1 MSGYHEE
8 SMLAEGAAASAAEG
22 EGSRPHTGKVT
33 SGLML
38 GALGI
43 VYGDIGTSPLYAFK
57 QSVLMAGETTP
68 QTVIALLSLIIWSLL
83 LVVTLKYVLIIMQ
96 ANNRGEG
103 GTLALTALAISCLH
117 NQKLRWLVLIVGLMG
132 ASLFYGDSI
141 ITPAISVLSAV
152 EGIEIATPLFKP
164 YVIPITLVLIAALFA
179 LERHGTATIGGLF
192 GPVMLLW
199 FAVIGFLGAASILI
213 TPYVLAAFNPWHG
226 IMFLSAHPL
235 LASSVLGA
243 VVLAVTGGEALYA
256 DMGHFGIGPIRRI
269 WLFFVLPSLLLNY
282 LGQGALLLRN
292 PEALSNPFYQLAP
305 DWALFPMVILS
316 SLATII
322 ASQAVISGAFSI
334 TNQAIQLGYIPRIR
348 VRHTSTDEIGQIYV
362 SKVNLFLVLAV
373 VGLVLLFETSDHLAV
388 AYGVAVTGTMAVVT
402 FLACLVMIHKHHWRL
417 WLALPVFALL
427 LCIDLGFFVSNL
439 TKFAHGGWF
448 PLLVAGLIFFIMLA
462 WVQGR
467 ERLLASRWQDAMPLQ
482 DFVESLGSSGLHRVP
497 GTAVFMVPNMQV
509 VPSTLLHSLKHFHVL
524 HEQVILMTVE
534 TTNSPYV
541 PEQERMDV
549 RPLSNGVTLVRLH
562 YGFFEEPRILRVL
575 ARLRLQGYQF
585 KLSNVSFFVGRERL
599 VTRARHPFIKM
610 RDQLFIAL
618 HRNMLSATDYYE
630 IPPSRVVELGG
641 YIMLN
646 TH

>member
-1 MSGYHEE
+1 MTEAQQDVE
-8 SMLAEGAAASAAEG
+8 TETTKQVSM
-22 EGSRPHTGKVT
+22 P
-33 SGLML
+33 LML
-38 GALGI
+38 GALGV

-57 QSVLMAGETTP
+57 QSLLMAGDATP
-68 QTVIALLSLIIWSLL
+68 QAVIALLSLIIWSLL
-83 LVVTLKYVLIIMQ
+83 LVVTVKYVLIIMQ

-117 NQKLRWLVLIVGLMG
+117 NQKFRWLVLIIGLMG

-164 YVIPITLVLIAALFA
+164 YVIPITLVLITVLFA
-179 LERHGTATIGGLF
+179 LERHGTATIGRLF
-192 GPVMLLW
+192 GPVMLVW
-199 FAVIGFLGAASILI
+199 FSVIGVLGAYATLNN
-213 TPYVLAAFNPWHG
+213 PVVLVAFNPFNG
-226 IMFLSAHPL
+226 IEFLIDHPY

-256 DMGHFGIGPIRRI
+256 DMGHFGMGPIRRI
-269 WLFFVLPSLLLNY
+269 WLFFVLPMLLLNY
-282 LGQGALLLRN
+282 MGQAALLLRD
-292 PEALSNPFYQLAP
+292 PAAIDNPFYQLAP

-316 SLATII
+316 SAATII

-362 SKVNLFLVLAV
+362 SKVNLFLFFSV

-388 AYGVAVTGTMAVVT
+388 AYGVAVTGTMTVVT
-402 FLACLVMIHKHHWRL
+402 LLACLVMIRKHHWRL
-417 WLALPVFALL
+417 WAALPIFAGLVS
-427 LCIDLGFFVSNL
+427 IDLGFFISNL
-439 TKFAHGGWF
+439 TKFMHGGWF
-448 PLLVAGLIFFIMLA
+448 PLLVAGIIFFIMLA
-462 WVQGR
+462 WVEGR
-467 ERLLASRWQDAMPLQ
+467 ERFLASRWQDAMPLQ
-482 DFVESLGSSGLHRVP
+482 AFIAGCGDQNLHRVP

-534 TTNSPYV
+534 TTSSPYV
-541 PEQERMDV
+541 AEQQRMEV
-549 RPLSNGVTLVRLH
+549 KQRENGITLVKLH

-585 KLSNVSFFVGRERL
+585 RLSDVSFFVGRERL
-599 VTRARHPFIKM
+599 VTHARHPLTRL
-610 RDQLFIAL
+610 RDKLFILL

-630 IPPSRVVELGG
+630 IPPARVVELGG
-641 YIMLN
+641 YIVL
-646 TH
+646 TDH

>member
-1 MSGYHEE
+1 MTEGQQDVETE
-8 SMLAEGAAASAAEG
+8 TTKQVSM
-22 EGSRPHTGKVT
+22 P
-33 SGLML
+33 LML
-38 GALGI
+38 GALGV

-57 QSVLMAGETTP
+57 QSLLMAGDATP
-68 QTVIALLSLIIWSLL
+68 QAVIALLSLIIWSLL
-83 LVVTLKYVLIIMQ
+83 LVVTVKYVLIIMQ

-117 NQKLRWLVLIVGLMG
+117 NQKFRWLVLIIGLMG

-164 YVIPITLVLIAALFA
+164 YVIPITLVLITVLFA
-179 LERHGTATIGGLF
+179 LERHGTATIGRLF
-192 GPVMLLW
+192 GPVMLVW
-199 FAVIGFLGAASILI
+199 FSVIGVLGAYATLNN
-213 TPYVLAAFNPWHG
+213 PVVLVAFNPFNG
-226 IMFLSAHPL
+226 IEFLIDHPY

-256 DMGHFGIGPIRRI
+256 DMGHFGMGPIRRI
-269 WLFFVLPSLLLNY
+269 WLFFVLPMLLLNY
-282 LGQGALLLRN
+282 MGQAALLLRD
-292 PEALSNPFYQLAP
+292 PAAIDNPFYQLAP

-316 SLATII
+316 SAATII

-362 SKVNLFLVLAV
+362 SKVNLFLFFSV

-388 AYGVAVTGTMAVVT
+388 AYGVAVTGTMTVVT
-402 FLACLVMIHKHHWRL
+402 LLACLVMIRKHHWRL
-417 WLALPVFALL
+417 WAALPIFAGLVS
-427 LCIDLGFFVSNL
+427 IDLGFFISNL
-439 TKFAHGGWF
+439 TKFMHGGWF
-448 PLLVAGLIFFIMLA
+448 PLLVAGIIFFIMLA
-462 WVQGR
+462 WVEGR
-467 ERLLASRWQDAMPLQ
+467 ERFLASRWQDAMPLQ
-482 DFVESLGSSGLHRVP
+482 AFIAGCGDQNLHRVP

-534 TTNSPYV
+534 TTSSPYV
-541 PEQERMDV
+541 AEQQRMEV
-549 RPLSNGVTLVRLH
+549 KQRENGITLVKLH

-585 KLSNVSFFVGRERL
+585 RLSDVSFFVGRERL
-599 VTRARHPFIKM
+599 VTHARHPLTRL
-610 RDQLFIAL
+610 RDKLFILL

-630 IPPSRVVELGG
+630 IPPARVVELGG
-641 YIMLN
+641 YIVL
-646 TH
+646 TDH

>member
-1 MSGYHEE
+1 MSGHKEE
-8 SMLAEGAAASAAEG
+8 KMYTADGQTAG
-22 EGSRPHTGKVT
+22 GQTGNGQTNGSKVT

-38 GALGI
+38 GALGV

-57 QSVLMAGETTP
+57 QSVLMAGETSP
-68 QTVIALLSLIIWSLL
+68 QTVIALLSLIIWSLV

-117 NQKLRWLVLIVGLMG
+117 NQKVRWLVLIVGLIG

-179 LERHGTATIGGLF
+179 LERHGTALIGGLF

-199 FAVIGFLGAASILI
+199 FAVIGWLGLQSVTAN
-213 TPYVLAAFNPWHG
+213 PDVLVAFNPWHG
-226 IMFLSAHPL
+226 VMFLKGHPL

-269 WLFFVLPSLLLNY
+269 WLFFVLPALLLNY
-282 LGQGALLLRN
+282 LGQGALLLRT
-292 PEALSNPFYQLAP
+292 PEAIANPFYQLAP
-305 DWALFPMVILS
+305 DWALFPMVVLS
-316 SLATII
+316 SCATII

-362 SKVNLFLVLAV
+362 SKVNLFLFSAV

-402 FLACLVMIHKHHWRL
+402 FLACLVMINKHHWRI
-417 WLALPVFALL
+417 WLALPIFAVLL
-427 LCIDLGFFVSNL
+427 SIDLGFFVSNL
-439 TKFAHGGWF
+439 TKFTHGGWF
-448 PLLVAGLIFFIMLA
+448 PLLVAGVIFLIMLS

-482 DFVESLGSSGLHRVP
+482 EFIASLGSSGLYRVP

-541 PEQERMDV
+541 HEQDRMDV
-549 RPLSNGVTLVRLH
+549 RPVSNGVTMVRLH

-575 ARLRLQGYQF
+575 ARLRVQGYQF
-585 KLSNVSFFVGRERL
+585 RLSDVSFFVGRERL
-599 VTRARHPFIKM
+599 VTRAHNPFVKI
-610 RDQLFIAL
+610 RDKLFILL

-630 IPPSRVVELGG
+630 IPPARVVELGG
-641 YIMLN
+641 YIVLN
-646 TH
+646 DH